1 MTSRKKVR
9 AIILGI
15 MLVGGMVSCENWMIE
30 KLLEKNEPAVVEG
43 TNSGNGGSVTP
54 NPPVN
59 IVVTGVVISPSGDLG
74 GTVGG
79 SMPLIATV
87 YPPDATNKDV
97 SCDVKQ
103 A

>member
-1 MTSRKKVR
+1 
-9 AIILGI
+9 
-15 MLVGGMVSCENWMIE
+15 MVSCENWMIE